1 MFHVPS
7 SPLSHFRLASR
18 KRFLLTA
25 KKTAV
30 LSALPFLRKRF
41 LKRWF
46 HFTLP
51 LVYTQYVFWL
61 QLS

>member
-1 MFHVPS
+1 M
-7 SPLSHFRLASR
+7 SHFRIAWR

-25 KKTAV
+25 KKTAATP
-30 LSALPFLRKRF
+30 LSFSRKRF

-51 LVYTQYVFWL
+51 FVDTQYVF
-61 QLS
+61 